1 MRIENGMEKV
11 ILTKEEAITL
21 RDAYDIISDICD
33 DAEND
38 DLIDITDNLKDVFDT
53 FLFSN
58 NEGYRVYYEELNKI
72 NTKKVILQ
80 MSINI

>member
-21 RDAYDIISDICD
+21 RNAYDIISDICD
-33 DAEND
+33 DTENE
-38 DLIDITDNLKDVFDT
+38 DLNDITENLRDLFDAL
-53 FLFSN
+53 LFSN
-58 NEGYRVYYEELNKI
+58 NEGYRVYYEELNKT